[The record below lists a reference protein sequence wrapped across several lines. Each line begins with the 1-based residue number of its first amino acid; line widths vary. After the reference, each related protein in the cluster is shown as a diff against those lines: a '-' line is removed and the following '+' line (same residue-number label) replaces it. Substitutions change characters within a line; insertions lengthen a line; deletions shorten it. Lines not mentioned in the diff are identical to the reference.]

1 MIDRIIKFCG
11 IIIMNAI
18 IIYAQNRFAGWGNN
32 EVTDSCNLFV
42 IYSLLLA
49 AMSLSVNDLKVLYP
63 ALYPARTKWY
73 DIGLLLNV
81 PVDKLDTIKSENK
94 DNLGACL
101 REMLHYALKSGDR
114 KLTWKR
120 VVDALKNDIVGDAE
134 LADSLSRNY
143 RCNEGTC
150 IILL

>member
-1 MIDRIIKFCG
+1 
-11 IIIMNAI
+11 
-18 IIYAQNRFAGWGNN
+18 
-32 EVTDSCNLFV
+32 
-42 IYSLLLA
+42 
-49 AMSLSVNDLKVLYP
+49 MSLSVNDLKVLFP

-73 DIGLLLNV
+73 DIGLLLDV
-81 PVDKLDTIKSENK
+81 PVDTLDTIKSENK
-94 DNLGACL
+94 DDLGACL

-143 RCNEGTC
+143 CCNEGTC
-150 IILL
+150 IYINSAVVYVLHLAIIS